1 MNNVDSINS
10 RKDSQPLI
18 DVSLYLYGNYLD
30 PAQINSMLCV
40 EPTKARAKGEKWHTH
55 TNKEVVTKIG
65 FWELTSQS
73 KSESL
78 SDQIAWIR
86 QRLDSAVCSPSNIP
100 GVEKVEISIF
110 VALGSNGDGALDFNS
125 EFTLEDLVW
134 LSGIGATVSFSIIYT
149 ED

>member
-1 MNNVDSINS
+1 MNSMNSISSRQDS
-10 RKDSQPLI
+10 RPLI
-18 DVSLYLYGNYLD
+18 DVSLYLYGNQLD
-30 PAQINSMLCV
+30 PEQINSKLCI
-40 EPTKARAKGEKWHTH
+40 EPTKARIKGEKWFTC

-73 KSESL
+73 RSESL

-86 QRLDSAVCSPSNIP
+86 QKLDSAVCSPSNIP

-110 VALGSNGDGALDFNS
+110 VALGSNSDGALDFNS
-125 EFTLEDLVW
+125 EFTLEDLAW
-134 LSGIGATVSFSIIYT
+134 LNRIGATVSFSIAYT